1 MDTNYED
8 FLSAYDAGDWDLIP
22 GGGNNNP
29 LQYSCLENSM
39 DRGAWWAPVHGLHK
53 ELNMTEKLS
62 LSEESN
68 SQKVEW
74 RLVGMGEGEDGEL
87 LFSEYGVQAL

>member
-1 MDTNYED
+1 M
-8 FLSAYDAGDWDLIP
+8 IP
-22 GGGNNNP
+22 GVGNDSP

-39 DRGAWWAPVHGLHK
+39 DRGAWWAPVHGGHK
-53 ELNMTEKLS
+53 ELNTTERLS

-68 SQKVEW
+68 SQKVER

-87 LFSEYGVQAL
+87 LFSE